1 MLVMVMVKAMYHH
14 PQTRHRPA
22 VMAVQETMLQE
33 MLPLAKLMLPR
44 LVAAVGAPFS
54 A

>member
-1 MLVMVMVKAMYHH
+1 MVLVMVKAMYH
-14 PQTRHRPA
+14 PLQTRHRPA
-22 VMAVQETMLQE
+22 VMAEQETMQQE
-33 MLPLAKLMLPR
+33 MQPLAKLMQPR